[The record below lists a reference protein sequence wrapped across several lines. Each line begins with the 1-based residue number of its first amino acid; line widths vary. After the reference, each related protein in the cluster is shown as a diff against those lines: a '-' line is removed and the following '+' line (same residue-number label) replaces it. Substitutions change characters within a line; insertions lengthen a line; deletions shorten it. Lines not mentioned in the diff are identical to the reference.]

1 MEFKCDLCDSEFD
14 TKQKLAGHKNG
25 KHRAEIQ
32 KRKDRI
38 PVGKRQYKLQAEHR
52 QGKEPRWVNDRDG
65 RLQKFLDGGYNF
77 IDDPDATEGSDGI
90 SGKKCKV
97 VDSGSGMKA
106 YLMEIDKDLYDEDQL
121 DKQGEVDKTDK
132 KILNGQFNNTLG
144 AAGYHKDKDGKDM
157 IRYQPK

>member
-1 MEFKCDLCDSEFD
+1 MDFKCELCDAEFD

-25 KHRAEIQ
+25 KHRVELQ
-32 KRKDRI
+32 KRKERI
-38 PVGKRQYKLQAEHR
+38 PVGKRQYKLKSEQKE
-52 QGKEPRWVNDRDG
+52 GKVPRWVNDRDG
-65 RLQKFLDGGYNF
+65 RLKRFQDGGYDF
-77 IDDPDATEGSDGI
+77 VDDPNEEESSDGL

-132 KILNGQFNNTLG
+132 KIKAGQFNNTLG
-144 AAGYHKDKDGKDM
+144 EHGYSKDGDGKDM